1 MLAAFHPLL
10 TDGAARVGR
19 EKLKGRGVPGAGDDH
34 DGVLKG
40 AVVFEGLHGLG
51 DRGVLLTYGHVD
63 ALHPLTLLVQD
74 GVNHDRRLAGLAV
87 ADDQL
92 ALTAAAPMLGID
104 EWSLAVDR
112 LAERVDHPTQQG
124 VTHGHRKDAAR
135 RSHDLL
141 FFDGIDRTED
151 HRTNGLLVEVHRQT
165 HGAVF
170 KLEQF
175 VHSRRGQSRHAR
187 DAVTDLHDASHL
199 LGLDG
204 RIEVGH
210 ILAQRFGNLG
220 SANGELSHHSFPF
233 LVISI

>member
-1 MLAAFHPLL
+1 
-10 TDGAARVGR
+10 
-19 EKLKGRGVPGAGDDH
+19 DH

-63 ALHPLTLLVQD
+63 ALHPFTLLVQD

-92 ALTAAAPMLGID
+92 ALTAADRRHRVDGLDARLQWLAHGLTTGDAGGLDLHAPMLGID

-151 HRTNGLLVEVHRQT
+151 HRPNGLLVEVHRQT

-199 LGLDG
+199 
-204 RIEVGH
+204 
-210 ILAQRFGNLG
+210 
-220 SANGELSHHSFPF
+220 
-233 LVISI
+233 